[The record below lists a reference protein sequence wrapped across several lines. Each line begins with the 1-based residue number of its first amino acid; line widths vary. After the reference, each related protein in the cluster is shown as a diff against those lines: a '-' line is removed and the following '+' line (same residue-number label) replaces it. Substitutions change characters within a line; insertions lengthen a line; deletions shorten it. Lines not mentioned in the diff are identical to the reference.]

1 MAGNGAPMSG
11 LVVAAAP
18 PSATPLA
25 VTASSVTARAGTVRK
40 GSSPAPA
47 AGARPHGAAAVGV
60 GSGAEVVAESSP
72 PSTREVSEP
81 RDSRRRGAPEAR
93 SPALAG
99 DVRLALLSALAAT
112 SWQQQVQQATALVSQ
127 GASRLRKILSPLP
140 SSFPPGPGGDS
151 AVALAGDP
159 LGTLE
164 RLREKYG
171 GAVGIKLAGEP
182 VVVVSD
188 PDLAK
193 DILVTKADIF
203 VKVVHL
209 CPCLASQHNL
219 HISNLGIEHLKHN
232 MQAGTAFFPGS
243 SLAGNGLLVSDGATW
258 RRQRRLANPAFR
270 KSAVD
275 TYAAAMVEAS
285 DRLLNNKWNSGGI
298 QDIYGD
304 FNKLTLE
311 VVLTALFGGGEDME
325 DVGPAVTT
333 AFDFFARRATSMII
347 VPEWIP
353 TPDNMQY
360 NLAVSQL
367 DRLVYDLI
375 ERRRRSLEELSSH
388 IPDVA
393 ECHHPVDLLTRMLQV
408 KDDDGSGMSNTALRD
423 ELMTLLIAGQET
435 SAILLAWACTLL
447 ALHPGS
453 QAKMVAEIDKLVG
466 NERLNHVNCQQLRYT
481 EAVIWETMRLMPP
494 AYIVGRCASESTQ
507 LADWHVAAGTTVLV
521 SPYLLH
527 RDPAHWPRALEFDP
541 DRWLEGGDAPPLNEN
556 TSYWP
561 FGGGPRNCIGMG
573 FAMMEASLVLASV
586 ARRFTL
592 RLPDNEDPPKPRA
605 MITLRPAGE
614 VKIQT
619 TPRT

>member
-11 LVVAAAP
+11 SVAAAAP
-18 PSATPLA
+18 PSAPLLA
-25 VTASSVTARAGTVRK
+25 VTASAVTARAGAVRK
-40 GSSPAPA
+40 ASSPGPA
-47 AGARPHGAAAVGV
+47 AGARQHGAAAVGV
-60 GSGAEVVAESSP
+60 GCGAEVVAESSP
-72 PSTREVSEP
+72 SSTREISEP
-81 RDSRRRGAPEAR
+81 RDSRRRGAPGAS
-93 SPALAG
+93 SPAPAG

-127 GASRLRKILSPLP
+127 GTSRLRKILWPLP

-164 RLREKYG
+164 RLREEYG

-182 VVVVSD
+182 VVVISD

-203 VKVVHL
+203 VKV
-209 CPCLASQHNL
+209 
-219 HISNLGIEHLKHN
+219 
-232 MQAGTAFFPGS
+232 AGTAFFPGS

-275 TYAAAMVEAS
+275 TYAAAMVEAT
-285 DRLLNNKWNSGGI
+285 DRLLNNHWNRGGI

-360 NLAVSQL
+360 NAAVSRL

-375 ERRRRSLEELSSH
+375 ERRRRRLEEVSSH

-393 ECHHPVDLLTRMLQV
+393 GCHHPVDLLMRMLQV
-408 KDDDGSGMSNTALRD
+408 KDDDGSGMSNMALRD

-447 ALHPGS
+447 AHHPGS

-466 NERLNHVNCQQLRYT
+466 NERLDHVNCQQLRYT
-481 EAVIWETMRLMPP
+481 EAVVWETMRLMPP
-494 AYIVGRCASESTQ
+494 AYIVGRCASKSTQ

-541 DRWLEGGDAPPLNEN
+541 DRWLEGGDAAPLNEN

-561 FGGGPRNCIGMG
+561 FGGGPRNCIGTG

-592 RLPDNEDPPKPRA
+592 RLPDGNDPPKPRA

-614 VKIQT
+614 VKIQV

>member
-11 LVVAAAP
+11 PAAAAAS
-18 PSATPLA
+18 PSANLVA
-25 VTASSVTARAGTVRK
+25 ITAGAATARAGAARK
-40 GSSPAPA
+40 ASGPAPA
-47 AGARPHGAAAVGV
+47 AGARPHGATAVGG
-60 GSGAEVVAESSP
+60 GSGAEVIAESSTW
-72 PSTREVSEP
+72 SSREVSEP
-81 RDSRRRGAPEAR
+81 RYSRRRGAPEAR
-93 SPALAG
+93 SPAPTG
-99 DVRLALLSALAAT
+99 DVRLALLAALAAT
-112 SWQQQVQQATALVSQ
+112 SWQQQVQQATALVSH

-164 RLREKYG
+164 RLREEFG

-203 VKVVHL
+203 VK
-209 CPCLASQHNL
+209 
-219 HISNLGIEHLKHN
+219 
-232 MQAGTAFFPGS
+232 AGTAFFPGS
-243 SLAGNGLLVSDGATW
+243 SLAGNGLLVSDGETW

-275 TYAAAMVEAS
+275 TYAAAMVDATE
-285 DRLLNNKWNSGGI
+285 RLLNSNWNRGGI
-298 QDIYGD
+298 QEIYGD

-360 NLAVSQL
+360 NAAVSQL

-375 ERRRRSLEELSSH
+375 ERRRRSLEGMASH

-393 ECHHPVDLLTRMLQV
+393 GCHHPVDLLTRMLQV

-453 QAKMVAEIDKLVG
+453 QVKLVAEIDKLVG
-466 NERLNHVNCQQLRYT
+466 NERLDHVNCQQLRYT

-507 LADWHVAAGTTVLV
+507 LADWHVEAGTTVLV

-586 ARRFTL
+586 ARKFTL
-592 RLPDNEDPPKPRA
+592 RLPDGEDPPRPRA

-614 VKIQT
+614 VKIQL